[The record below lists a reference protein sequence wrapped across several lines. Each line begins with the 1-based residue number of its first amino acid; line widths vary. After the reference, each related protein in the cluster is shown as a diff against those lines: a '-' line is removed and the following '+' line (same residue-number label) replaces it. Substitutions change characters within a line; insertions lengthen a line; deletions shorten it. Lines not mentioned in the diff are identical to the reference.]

1 MPDEKDTLADAIVRI
16 GDAMTRLESS
26 GLNRRAVIVLVH
38 DATKLPK
45 RDIELVLD
53 TLPKL
58 RSMYCR

>member
-1 MPDEKDTLADAIVRI
+1 MPEEKDTLADAIVRI